1 MENEKKAYVIHPD
14 DNVAVVLEDVPKAGK
29 IKYFLKD
36 KSCVMVARE
45 SIDKGHKVAIRSIG
59 PRAIVVKYGLA
70 IGVAS
75 KGIKKGQLVHTH
87 NLVSFV
93 R

>member
-14 DNVAVVLEDVPKAGK
+14 DNVAIVLEDVPEGGK

-36 KSCVMVARE
+36 KSCVMVACDP
-45 SIDKGHKVAIRSIG
+45 IDKGHKVAIRSIV
-59 PRAIVVKYGLA
+59 PRATVVKYGIP

-75 KGIKKGQLVHTH
+75 KRIKKGQLVHTH